1 MGVFICILFHIP
13 FHDSLLQDVEYCSL
27 CYTVGPCLT
36 TGVVLVLISCCYWL
50 NYVPSKSVLLLL
62 FFFSGPHLW
71 HKEIPRQEVELEL
84 QLLVCP
90 TATPDLS
97 HICDLYCRLG
107 QCLILNPLS
116 GSGILVGFVTT
127 EPQQELQNL
136 YVEALSPGTLE
147 CDCMWR

>member
-1 MGVFICILFHIP
+1 MLYSRSLFDNWSG
-13 FHDSLLQDVEYCSL
+13 FGFDF
-27 CYTVGPCLT
+27 
-36 TGVVLVLISCCYWL
+36 
-50 NYVPSKSVLLLL
+50 LLLL
-62 FFFSGPHLW
+62 VELCPLKICIIIIIFFSGPHLW